1 MKRRFSSQFLGMNS
15 VIVYQGAAA
24 YLIDPGVFPPEL
36 QRIRDFI
43 DKESFSTV
51 NILLTHTHGDHIS
64 GWKTFNEYSV
74 FIHRCQ
80 EQKTAEM
87 RANDLRYVQGMYRK
101 QGYDNFEWLAFP
113 DHAILIDDGK
123 FISLPPFS
131 FAFFHVPGHSTDMTA
146 IIVPEEKLML
156 SGDMLIQTPI
166 PFILHSIGQYWKSL
180 QRLQNLVLEYEI
192 NCLIPGHGKP
202 ASPQIEIMERIDNE
216 RKYVQELI
224 KTGTK
229 LVQQGLEDIQLKE
242 ELELHFP
249 QWAHFHAHQVNV
261 QTFLR
266 EYPNLMNNEFLDFN
280 Q

>member
-15 VIVYQGAAA
+15 VVVYKGAAA

-43 DKESFSTV
+43 VKEGFTTV

-64 GWKTFNEYSV
+64 GWKTFGEYSV

-80 EQKTAEM
+80 EHKTVQM

-101 QGYDNFEWLAFP
+101 QGYNNFEWLAFP
-113 DHAILIDDGK
+113 DHATLVDDGR
-123 FISLPPFS
+123 FISMPPFS

-146 IIVPEEKLML
+146 IIIPEEKLML

-180 QRLQNLVLEYEI
+180 QRLQKLVLEYGI

-202 ASPQIEIMERIDNE
+202 ASPQTEIIERIVNE
-216 RKYVQELI
+216 KKYVQELI

-229 LVQQGLEDIQLKE
+229 LVQQGLDDIRLKE
-242 ELELHFP
+242 ELELHFAP
-249 QWAHFHAHQVNV
+249 WAHFHAHQVNV

-266 EYPNLMNNEFLDFN
+266 EYPNLIDNEFLDFN

>member
-15 VIVYQGAAA
+15 VVVYEGAAA

-43 DKESFSTV
+43 DKEGFTTV

-64 GWKTFNEYSV
+64 GWKTFGEYSV

-80 EQKTAEM
+80 EQKTAQM

-101 QGYDNFEWLAFP
+101 QGYENFEWLAFP
-113 DHAILIDDGK
+113 DHATFVDDGK

-180 QRLQNLVLEYEI
+180 QRLQKLVLEYEI
-192 NCLIPGHGKP
+192 TCLIPGHGKP
-202 ASPQIEIMERIDNE
+202 ASPQTEIIERIVNE
-216 RKYVQELI
+216 KKYVQELI

-229 LVQQGLEDIQLKE
+229 LVQQGLDDILLKE

-266 EYPNLMNNEFLDFN
+266 EYPNLIDDEFLDFN